1 MTHRLLPLSMHT
13 HSAARRVRQRLRQAW
28 QDRAD
33 ETGVDEAV
41 TKMIWLAV
49 GIGVALTAT
58 VFFTGVFEMA
68 QDSVPDPVT
77 P

>member
-1 MTHRLLPLSMHT
+1 MNEILLPISVHMHTLTARLRHRLAT
-13 HSAARRVRQRLRQAW
+13 AW
-28 QDRAD
+28 ADRAD
-33 ETGVDEAV
+33 ESGIDEAV

-58 VFFTGVFEMA
+58 VFFTGVFEQA
-68 QDSVPDPVT
+68 QQNVPDPVT